1 MSDSGLQAAQAK
13 MREAGVPD
21 AAMAVFAHY
30 YRQLESGATGL
41 IGEDE
46 IEPLVDLP
54 QLADLPHDEAAA
66 RAALAQTVVMKLNG
80 GLGTSMGMDRAK
92 VLLPVRDGRTFLD
105 LTVDQ
110 IRSARREHGVR
121 LPLVLM
127 HSFRTREDTLQALEA
142 HPDIAVDGLPLDFV
156 QSQEPKLTADELAP
170 VDWPADPSLEWC
182 PPGHGDFYPSILA
195 SGLLDA
201 LLDAGFRYAILSN
214 CDNLGAT
221 PDGRIAAWFAASGA
235 PYAAEVCPRTPA
247 DRKGGHLARRR
258 SDGQLVLRDTA
269 QTAKEDLV
277 HFMDETRHRYVH
289 TNNLW
294 LDLAA
299 VRRELAE
306 RGAVLGLPLIRNAKT
321 VDPTDPDSPAV
332 IQIETAVGAAI
343 GVFDGAAA
351 IVVGRDRFLPV
362 KTTNDLLL
370 LRSDAYEVGDDGVPR
385 LIAPQAALVDLDRTC
400 YGAIAAFDQRF
411 PAGAPS
417 LREATSLT
425 VHGDW
430 TFGAGVVVR
439 GDAELADAGEPQQVA
454 DGTVLG
460 S

>member
-1 MSDSGLQAAQAK
+1 MSESGLQAATAK
-13 MREAGVPD
+13 MREAEVPE
-21 AAMAVFAHY
+21 AAIAVFAHY
-30 YRQLESGATGL
+30 YGALESGATGL
-41 IGEDE
+41 IHEDE

-54 QLADLPHDEAAA
+54 QLADLPDDEAAA
-66 RAALAQTVVMKLNG
+66 RAALAQTVVIKLNG

-105 LTVDQ
+105 LIVDQ
-110 IRSARREHGVR
+110 VRTARREHDVP
-121 LPLVLM
+121 LPLVFM
-127 HSFRTREDTLQALEA
+127 HSFRTRQDTLAALAA
-142 HPDIAVDGLPLDFV
+142 HPDIVVDGLPLDFV
-156 QSQEPKLTADELAP
+156 QSQEPKLTAADLAP
-170 VDWPADPSLEWC
+170 VQWPADPALEWC

-201 LLDAGFRYAILSN
+201 LLDAGFRYANVSN

-269 QTAKEDLV
+269 QTAPEDLV
-277 HFMDETRHRYVH
+277 HFMDESRHRYVH

-299 VRRELAE
+299 VRRELLD

-321 VDPTDPDSPAV
+321 VDPTDPASPAV

-370 LRSDAYEVGDDGVPR
+370 LRSDAYQIGSDAVPR
-385 LIAPQAALVDLDRTC
+385 LVAPQAALVDLDPEHYRT
-400 YGAIAAFDQRF
+400 IAGFDRRF
-411 PAGAPS
+411 PAGPPS
-417 LREATSLT
+417 LRAARSLT
-425 VHGDW
+425 VRGDW
-430 TFGAGVVVR
+430 SFGTAVAVAGDVVLDDH
-439 GDAELADAGEPQQVA
+439 GTPQRLP
-454 DGTVLG
+454 DGAALG
-460 S
+460 G